1 MNKNQEIY
9 LRDILERIARIE
21 QVMSVGESVFKES
34 FMHQDTAIRNF
45 EVIGEIIKRLDST
58 LLSQQP
64 QVNWRGY
71 MGFRDVLIHQY
82 DGIDPVEVW
91 LTVEQDLPNLKQA
104 ITILLSTLP
113 KPGDS

>member
-21 QVMSVGESVFKES
+21 QVMSVGESLFKES

-82 DGIDPVEVW
+82 DKVVIDIVWASGGEELQVLRQAVEFLLAK
-91 LTVEQDLPNLKQA
+91 LTARP
-104 ITILLSTLP
+104 
-113 KPGDS
+113 

>member
-1 MNKNQEIY
+1 MNKNQEIH

-82 DGIDPVEVW
+82 DKVVIDIVWASGGEELQVLHQAVEFLLAK
-91 LTVEQDLPNLKQA
+91 LTARP
-104 ITILLSTLP
+104 
-113 KPGDS
+113 